1 VSPFFLNVAL
11 AMLWTFLSRT
21 PSFTVFLV
29 GFGLGFVLVVMGRRL
44 FPKSNY
50 VGRVLAF
57 GAFVLAFL
65 REFLVSNLGL
75 IRVVL
80 FRSRDLIHP
89 GFLTYDVSGLTLMET
104 QILTHCLTLTPGTTM
119 VDVLDEGRTLL
130 LHALD
135 VDAPDALRRDI
146 DEKLRDPLLRWTR
159 S

>member
-1 VSPFFLNVAL
+1 VSPFYLNVAL

-21 PSFTVFLV
+21 PSFTVFVV
-29 GFGLGFVLVVMGRRL
+29 GFGLGFVLVAMGRRL

-57 GAFVLAFL
+57 SGFALAFL
-65 REFLVSNLGL
+65 KEFLASNLGL

-80 FRSRDLIHP
+80 FRSREQIHP
-89 GFLTYDVSGLTLMET
+89 GFLTYDVSGLTPLES
-104 QILTHCLTLTPGTTM
+104 QVLTHCLTLTPGTTM

-146 DEKLRDPLLRWTR
+146 DRRLRDPLLRWTR

>member
-1 VSPFFLNVAL
+1 MSPFYLNVAL

-29 GFGLGFVLVVMGRRL
+29 GFGVGFVLVAMGRRL

-57 GAFVLAFL
+57 SGFALAFL
-65 REFLVSNLGL
+65 REFLASNLGL

-80 FRSRDLIHP
+80 FRSRERIHP
-89 GFLTYDVSGLTLMET
+89 GFLTYDVSGLTPLES
-104 QILTHCLTLTPGTTM
+104 QVLTHCLTLTPGTTM
-119 VDVLDEGRTLL
+119 VDVLDDGRTLL

-146 DEKLRDPLLRWTR
+146 DRRLRDPLLRWTR

>member
-1 VSPFFLNVAL
+1 VSPFYLNVAL

-21 PSFTVFLV
+21 PSFTVFMV
-29 GFGLGFVLVVMGRRL
+29 GFGLGFVLVAMGRRL

-57 GAFVLAFL
+57 SGFALAFL

-80 FRSRDLIHP
+80 FRSRDRIQP
-89 GFLTYDVSGLTLMET
+89 GFLTYDVSGLSPLEAHV
-104 QILTHCLTLTPGTTM
+104 LTHCLTLTPGTTM
-119 VDVLDEGRTLL
+119 VDVLDDGRTLL

-135 VDAPDALRRDI
+135 IDAPDALRQDI
-146 DEKLRDPLLRWTR
+146 DRRLRDPLLRWTR